1 MLQPSPDNNS
11 STFDCSY
18 SLCQY
23 GGHIQ
28 MVFETNG
35 NTNKIPQ
42 TGFPHPSVVPSSIL
56 CQPLLYDV
64 IPDQGQVVSSAV
76 SVK

>member
-1 MLQPSPDNNS
+1 
-11 STFDCSY
+11 
-18 SLCQY
+18 
-23 GGHIQ
+23 

-35 NTNKIPQ
+35 NANKIPQ
-42 TGFPHPSVVPSSIL
+42 TGFLPSSVVPSSIL

-64 IPDQGQVVSSAV
+64 IPDRGQVVSSTV

>member
-1 MLQPSPDNNS
+1 
-11 STFDCSY
+11 
-18 SLCQY
+18 
-23 GGHIQ
+23 

-35 NTNKIPQ
+35 KANKIPQ
-42 TGFPHPSVVPSSIL
+42 TGFPPSSVVPNSIF

-64 IPDQGQVVSSAV
+64 IPDRGQAVLSAV